1 MKLLKKVFGI
11 GKKMNKHI
19 SSEEVESRFLRLY
32 SRWHETHDLT
42 LRKKLFLRLKLVMR
56 EMPNFDIRRKFQNAF

>member
-1 MKLLKKVFGI
+1 MKLLKRLFGAD
-11 GKKMNKHI
+11 KKKRKK
-19 SSEEVESRFLRLY
+19 SPQEVESRFLRLY

-56 EMPNFDIRRKFQNAF
+56 EIPEFDIRRKFQSAF